1 MSATKA
7 ILHTLSS
14 RFVSAV
20 LNLLLLWFTA
30 RWMGAGVR
38 GEISLY
44 FSSIY
49 LLVLVSGF
57 AGGSTLIYLAPRF
70 ALNRLLLL
78 SYGWCLG
85 VSLLLVPA
93 LAWWPGL
100 PAPQLGWWIV
110 SSLLFNLTAANRYVL
125 LGQGRIQTDNLI
137 GLGVN
142 VMQFAL
148 LLALVLGTTTKS
160 LQAFVWAFVGAWGM
174 AWLISL
180 VLVWGSEH
188 KVSVNNSW
196 KPLLKAAFGMGFL
209 AQTTNL
215 MQFVA
220 YRIQFYLIDLATGKE
235 AVGVFSTAVSLAEA
249 VWMITQSISLVQL
262 SRIVQS
268 DDKQAAAQW
277 SLPWFKISIILS
289 AVVLGPLLLLP
300 KTVFAWIF
308 GADFGQIPALLLAL
322 APGVLALAGSN
333 ILAHYFA
340 GTAQLRFNL
349 GASLLSLVV
358 VVTTSYL
365 LLPQWGIVGAA
376 MASSFAYIFGALWLM
391 WQFKKQH
398 PVSWRQ
404 WFPAKQDVQLIRNF
418 IAKYVRH

>member
-7 ILHTLSS
+7 IFHTLSS
-14 RFVSAV
+14 RFVGAA
-20 LNLLLLWFTA
+20 LNLLLLWFTS

-70 ALNRLLLL
+70 ALNRLLVLA
-78 SYGWCLG
+78 YGWCLG

-100 PAPQLGWWIV
+100 PAPQLGWWMV
-110 SSLLFNLTAANRYVL
+110 SSLLFNLTAANRYLL
-125 LGQGRIQTDNLI
+125 LGQGRIQTDNLLGI
-137 GLGVN
+137 GVN
-142 VMQFAL
+142 AIQFLL
-148 LLALVLGTTTKS
+148 LLALILGTASQS
-160 LQAFVWAFVGAWGM
+160 LQAFVWAFVGAWG
-174 AWLISL
+174 ATWLISL
-180 VLVWGSEH
+180 ILLMRTERKLSTETA
-188 KVSVNNSW
+188 W
-196 KPLLKAAFGMGFL
+196 KPLLKAAFGLGFL
-209 AQTTNL
+209 AQMTNL
-215 MQFVA
+215 AQFVA
-220 YRIQFYLIDLATGKE
+220 YRIQFYLIDVAAGKE
-235 AVGVFSTAVSLAEA
+235 AVGVFSTTVSLAEA

-268 DDKQAAAQW
+268 DDKAAAAQW
-277 SLPWFKISIILS
+277 SLPWFKISILLS
-289 AVVLGPLLLLP
+289 ALVLGFLLLFP
-300 KTVFAWIF
+300 AEAYVWIF
-308 GADFGQIPALLLAL
+308 GKDFGQIPSVLFAL

-349 GASLLSLVV
+349 GASLLSLA
-358 VVTTSYL
+358 VVTSCSHL
-365 LLPQWGIVGAA
+365 LLTHRGIVGAA
-376 MASSFAYIFGALWLM
+376 WASSVAYILGALWLM

-398 PVSWRQ
+398 PVSLRQ
-404 WFPAKQDVQLIRNF
+404 WFPGKQDVQLIRKF
-418 IAKYVRH
+418 IAQYVRY

>member
-7 ILHTLSS
+7 IFHTLSS
-14 RFVSAV
+14 RFVGAA
-20 LNLLLLWFTA
+20 LNLLLLWFTS

-70 ALNRLLLL
+70 ALNRLLVLA
-78 SYGWCLG
+78 YGWCLG

-100 PAPQLGWWIV
+100 PAPQLGWWMV
-110 SSLLFNLTAANRYVL
+110 SSLLFNLTAANRYLL
-125 LGQGRIQTDNLI
+125 LGQGRIQTDNLLGI
-137 GLGVN
+137 GVN
-142 VMQFAL
+142 AIQFLL
-148 LLALVLGTTTKS
+148 LLALILGTASQS
-160 LQAFVWAFVGAWGM
+160 LQAFVWAFVGAWG
-174 AWLISL
+174 ATWLISL
-180 VLVWGSEH
+180 ILLMRTERKLSTETA
-188 KVSVNNSW
+188 W
-196 KPLLKAAFGMGFL
+196 KPLLKAAFGLGFL
-209 AQTTNL
+209 AQMTNL
-215 MQFVA
+215 AQFVA
-220 YRIQFYLIDLATGKE
+220 YRIQFYLIDVAAGKE
-235 AVGVFSTAVSLAEA
+235 AVGVFSTTVSLAEA

-268 DDKQAAAQW
+268 DDKAAAAQW
-277 SLPWFKISIILS
+277 SLPWFKISILLS
-289 AVVLGPLLLLP
+289 ALVLGFLLLFP
-300 KTVFAWIF
+300 AEAYVWIF
-308 GADFGQIPALLLAL
+308 GKDFGQIPSVLFAL

-349 GASLLSLVV
+349 GASLLSLA
-358 VVTTSYL
+358 VVTSCSHL
-365 LLPQWGIVGAA
+365 LLTHRGIVGAA
-376 MASSFAYIFGALWLM
+376 WASSVAYILGALWLM

-398 PVSWRQ
+398 PVSLRQ
-404 WFPAKQDVQLIRNF
+404 WFPGKQDVQLIRNF
-418 IAKYVRH
+418 IAQYVRY

>member
-14 RFVSAV
+14 RFVGAA

-57 AGGSTLIYLAPRF
+57 AGGSTLIYLTPRF
-70 ALNRLLLL
+70 ATNRLLMLA
-78 SYGWCLG
+78 YGWCLG

-125 LGQGRIQTDNLI
+125 LGQGRIQTDNLLGI
-137 GLGVN
+137 GVN
-142 VMQFAL
+142 LMQFAL
-148 LLALVLGTTTKS
+148 LLLLVLGTNSTN
-160 LQAFVWAFVGAWGM
+160 LQAFVWAFVGAWGA

-180 VLVWGSEH
+180 ALLMRAKRQGSTE
-188 KVSVNNSW
+188 SAW
-196 KPLLKAAFGMGFL
+196 KPLLKAAFGMGFM

-215 MQFVA
+215 AQFVA
-220 YRIQFYLIDLATGKE
+220 YRIQFYLIDVATGKE
-235 AVGVFSTAVSLAEA
+235 AVGIFSTAVSLAEA

-289 AVVLGPLLLLP
+289 TLVLGVLLLLP
-300 KTVFAWIF
+300 KEVFVWVF
-308 GADFGQIPALLLAL
+308 GKDFNQISSLLLAL
-322 APGVLALAGSN
+322 APGVLTLAGSN

-349 GASLLSLVV
+349 GASLLSLAV
-358 VVTTSYL
+358 VVTSSHL
-365 LLPQWGIVGAA
+365 LLPHWGIVGAA
-376 MASSFAYIFGALWLM
+376 LASSAAYIAGALWLM

-398 PVSWRQ
+398 PVSWRL
-404 WFPAKQDVQLIRNF
+404 WLPGKQDVQLIRNF
-418 IAKYVRH
+418 IAQYVRH